1 MGTLNGGH
9 TQGFPGGHNFR
20 ILILDLVE
28 EANIF
33 HLIDD
38 VMAVVAR
45 SLIGTQGH
53 HTARLLENNTWA
65 DNAINDADRTRIND
79 H

>member
-1 MGTLNGGH
+1 MRKA
-9 TQGFPGGHNFR
+9 P
-20 ILILDLVE
+20 E
-28 EANIF
+28 EGMTTAEY
-33 HLIDD
+33 
-38 VMAVVAR
+38 AV
-45 SLIGTQGH
+45 GH